1 MVISNVCDST
11 NGDSE
16 RRERSEVGIIDS
28 NANSQHRTICLFRT
42 TQPSH
47 HPEIIAPSVSHFLHC
62 ADSSY
67 TESEIL
73 LVELQMDYMFNV
85 LSNDHQGEYPG
96 VRVGGWVVGRGRAGI
111 SGGGAAS
118 HSCEESGGTG
128 VASTRRRGGVQV
140 RCEYPIN

>member
-1 MVISNVCDST
+1 MYVVSDST

-16 RRERSEVGIIDS
+16 RCERSEVGIIDS
-28 NANSQHRTICLFRT
+28 NANSQHRTICLFHA

-73 LVELQMDYMFNV
+73 LVEL
-85 LSNDHQGEYPG
+85 
-96 VRVGGWVVGRGRAGI
+96 
-111 SGGGAAS
+111 
-118 HSCEESGGTG
+118 HSQTHSP
-128 VASTRRRGGVQV
+128 RIILQV
-140 RCEYPIN
+140 RWQVIHEGMC